1 MNEKIKIKCYIQEY
15 LNEDN
20 KMCARLRDKKTNK
33 LVSIT
38 GKNADKNHLLM
49 FLSQVRIQNNIVP
62 TIYDKDGSDSVIVTG
77 IIDSQNENEIVVNI
91 DILGGGYLVE

>member
-1 MNEKIKIKCYIQEY
+1 
-15 LNEDN
+15 
-20 KMCARLRDKKTNK
+20 
-33 LVSIT
+33 
-38 GKNADKNHLLM
+38 M